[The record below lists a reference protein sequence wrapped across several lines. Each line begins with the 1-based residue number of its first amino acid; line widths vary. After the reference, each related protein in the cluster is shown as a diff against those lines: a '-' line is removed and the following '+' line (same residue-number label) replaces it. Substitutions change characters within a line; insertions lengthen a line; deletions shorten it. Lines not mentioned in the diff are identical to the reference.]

1 MKSVAAITLITAFI
15 AAAGA
20 SSLGRSNQNYT
31 SYRLPQAFRPEHYD
45 LRVYTHLG
53 DEHGFLFHGLVVI
66 RMICDADTTNIT
78 LHSKKL
84 TLREDGVVL
93 RELAFDD
100 QSNATRTI
108 DIKSVEYFTDNDY
121 AVFHASS
128 LMKKSYRYELTIP
141 FESELGTGLL
151 GYYRSSYMDKA
162 SKQKVW
168 LSVTQFEPTSARQAF
183 PCFDEPEMKA
193 TFDIALA
200 HHERY
205 VALSNMPMNRTE
217 QLTDMPGWVLD
228 VFGRTVPMSTYL
240 VAYSVNDF
248 EYREAM
254 TKQPGDVLFK
264 IWARRDAIDQVD
276 YARDIGPRVTRFYEE
291 YFNQKFP
298 LPKIDMIAIP
308 DFASG
313 AMENWGLITYREPA
327 LLYHPNVSTA
337 SNKHRVASV
346 IAHEL
351 AHQWFG
357 NLVTMRWWTDLWL
370 NEGFA
375 TYVASLGVDHLHPEW
390 YSLEEESVS
399 NSLDIL
405 KFDALLSSHPVS
417 VEIGHPNQISQI
429 FDAIS
434 YEKGSTLI
442 RMMHLFLGEETF
454 RNGVSRYLEKHAY
467 GNAEQNDLW
476 AALTEEAHANGV
488 LPDSI
493 SVKTVMDS
501 WTLQTGYPV
510 VTVTRNYDDNSAQV
524 TQVRF
529 VSSEVPTDQNVTD
542 YCWWIPLTYASA
554 NNADFNDTLPKAW
567 MDCEGILG
575 RKGNAKTLE
584 DLPDREH
591 WVVFNVQ
598 MAALYKVKYDLSNYR
613 LIVAQLNGPKYDAI
627 GVLNRAQ
634 LIDDAMDL
642 AWTGQ
647 QQYGIAFAMMHYLR
661 QETEYIP
668 WKSALT
674 NLNAINRLLRRTPI
688 YGVFRSYMQYI
699 VEPIY
704 ERLDIFAP
712 TTAPTERLDSVKKQS
727 MIGSWACRFDVGDC
741 VERAVQLFGQWMKET
756 DPETGNPVPLNL
768 RPVVYCNAVRHGN
781 EMQWNF
787 LWQRY
792 LRSNVG
798 SEKIMII
805 GALSC
810 TREAWLVER
819 FLDWSLNGTSGVR
832 KQDTTILFGSVAR
845 SEVGFHLAK
854 NFFLERV
861 KDIYEYLN
869 PDTSRLSRYIKPLAE
884 QMASGKELEEVRDL
898 IQKNATI
905 FEKASQ
911 GVKQALETIQIN
923 KQWKQIN
930 YAQMMRFLPMATYRS
945 ASENILNLI
954 EPSP

>member
-1 MKSVAAITLITAFI
+1 MRSVATITLLAAFV
-15 AAAGA
+15 AGLGA
-20 SSLGRSNQNYT
+20 STLGRSKQSYT

-45 LRVYTHLG
+45 LRVNTHLG
-53 DEHGFLFHGLVVI
+53 DERGFLFHGHVVI
-66 RMICDADTTNIT
+66 RMLCDSDATNIT
-78 LHSKKL
+78 LHSKNL
-84 TLREDGVVL
+84 TLLEDKIVL

-100 QSNATRTI
+100 QSKTSRSI
-108 DIKSVEYFTDNDY
+108 DIKSVEYLTDNDY
-121 AVFHASS
+121 AVFHASTP
-128 LMKKSYRYELTIP
+128 MKKSYRYELTIP
-141 FESELGTGLL
+141 FEAPLGTGLL

-162 SKQKVW
+162 SKQKIW
-168 LSVTQFEPTSARQAF
+168 MSVTQFEPTSARQAF

-205 VALSNMPMNRTE
+205 VALSNMPMNRSE
-217 QLTDMPGWVLD
+217 KLTDMPGWVLD
-228 VFGRTVPMSTYL
+228 VFDRTVPMSTYL

-254 TKQPGDVLFK
+254 TKEPGDVLFK

-276 YARDIGPRVTRFYEE
+276 YARAIGPRVTRFYEE

-298 LPKIDMIAIP
+298 LPKIDMIAVP

-313 AMENWGLITYREPA
+313 AMENWGLITYRETA

-337 SNKHRVASV
+337 SSKHRVASV

-375 TYVASLGVDHLHPEW
+375 TYVASLGVEHLHPEW
-390 YSLEEESVS
+390 NSLEEESVS

-467 GNAEQNDLW
+467 GNAEQDDLW

-488 LPDSI
+488 LPDEI
-493 SVKTVMDS
+493 NVKTVMDS

-510 VTVTRNYDDNSAQV
+510 ITVTRNYDDNSATV

-529 VSSEVPTDQNVTD
+529 VSSELPADRNVTD

-554 NNADFNDTLPKAW
+554 IRADFNDTVPKAW
-567 MDCEGILG
+567 MNCEGIQG
-575 RKGNAKTLE
+575 RKGNVKTVE

-598 MAALYKVKYDLSNYR
+598 MAALYKVKYDLANYR

-627 GVLNRAQ
+627 AILNRAQ

-647 QQYGIAFAMMHYLR
+647 QQYGIAFAMMNYLR
-661 QETEYIP
+661 QEDEYIP

-674 NLNAINRLLRRTPI
+674 NLNAINRILRRTPI
-688 YGVFRSYMQYI
+688 YAVFRSYIQYI

-704 ERLDIFAP
+704 ERLDIFNATLIP
-712 TTAPTERLDSVKKQS
+712 NDRLDTVKKLAL
-727 MIGSWACRFDVGDC
+727 IASWACRFDVGDC
-741 VERAVQLFGQWMKET
+741 VDRSVQLFSQWMKVT
-756 DPETGNPVPLNL
+756 DPETSNPVPLNL
-768 RPVVYCNAVRHGN
+768 RPVVYCNAIRNGN
-781 EMQWNF
+781 EVQWNF

-832 KQDTTILFGSVAR
+832 KQDTTILFASVSR

-861 KDIYEYLN
+861 IDIFDYLS

-884 QMASGKELEEVRDL
+884 QMSSLKELEEVRDL
-898 IQKNATI
+898 IQRNATI
-905 FEKASQ
+905 FEKATQ
-911 GVKQALETIQIN
+911 GVKQALETIEIN

-930 YAQMMRFLPMATYRS
+930 YDQMMRFLPMSTARS
-945 ASENILNLI
+945 ASDDILNLI
-954 EPSP
+954 DNSP